1 MYNCMCVNIV
11 LLHAVTI
18 ASFN

>member
-1 MYNCMCVNIV
+1 MCVNIV